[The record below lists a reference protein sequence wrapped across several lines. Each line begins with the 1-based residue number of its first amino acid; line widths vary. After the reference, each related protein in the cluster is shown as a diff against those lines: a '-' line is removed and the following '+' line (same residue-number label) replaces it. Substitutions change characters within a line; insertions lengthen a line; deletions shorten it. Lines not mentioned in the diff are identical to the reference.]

1 MPVFNTNITLEER
14 RKAVLQL
21 ARISGVAYLPSDG
34 VTRTEEEREAIIAAG
49 IDAKLDIGDIEAK
62 AWLQTTEP
70 TDTLITVSNYITAR
84 NILHGIGRDEN
95 LRAAQDYMNNAK
107 ALVEAKNN
115 KLPEQNETTIK
126 ATNANSTASTF

>member
-49 IDAKLDIGDIEAK
+49 IDAKLDIGRHRGKGMA
-62 AWLQTTEP
+62 
-70 TDTLITVSNYITAR
+70 SNNRTYR
-84 NILHGIGRDEN
+84 H
-95 LRAAQDYMNNAK
+95 
-107 ALVEAKNN
+107 
-115 KLPEQNETTIK
+115 
-126 ATNANSTASTF
+126 TNHSL